1 MPRRFSLLL
10 GLLTA
15 LSLLFCA
22 GCSSEPQTQEP
33 PAVTGFS
40 CDTDVSYQDMH
51 VKGKLT
57 RMEEGTLTFALD
69 EPESLDGLT
78 MKWDGE
84 TISFELYGM
93 SFGVDPEQFRK
104 APLGQSIVNA
114 LDAVGQ
120 TEAAAANAEDGSA
133 VVTGTSVSGEFELAF
148 DPASGQLL
156 SLRFPDLGMN
166 ATFSNFQTVTSETVE

>member
-1 MPRRFSLLL
+1 MIKVNNVVKTF
-10 GLLTA
+10 
-15 LSLLFCA
+15 
-22 GCSSEPQTQEP
+22 E
-33 PAVTGFS
+33 GF
-40 CDTDVSYQDMH
+40 
-51 VKGKLT
+51 
-57 RMEEGTLTFALD
+57 RA
-69 EPESLDGLT
+69 LDGLT

-93 SFGVDPEQFRK
+93 AFGVDPE
-104 APLGQSIVNA
+104 AIPESALGQSIVNA